1 VHLFPPRPPVAL
13 PGKCF
18 SQQAAGN
25 GCDGAGML
33 AFIVLWQAQQQNSM
47 KGQLMRD
54 TPMHGPLKWVSLLI
68 ILLMVA
74 AIVYASFISIKYWAG
89 IGV

>member
-1 VHLFPPRPPVAL
+1 
-13 PGKCF
+13 
-18 SQQAAGN
+18 
-25 GCDGAGML
+25 
-33 AFIVLWQAQQQNSM
+33 M

-68 ILLMVA
+68 ILLMIA
-74 AIVYASFISIKYWAG
+74 AIVYAGFISIKYWAG